1 VPYIK
6 SALMMRLLGYLR
18 DRHAGIYSVMLMIL
32 SVWLVV
38 LVFPQEGKF
47 KYDFQK
53 GKPWLHE
60 DLIAPFD
67 FAISKSDQEIS
78 EEQKNLLKSVSPYF
92 HEDAR
97 IAELVKA
104 ESIKSLKREWAKR
117 KLPAG
122 GRSLPAHETFISD
135 FIDELYQ
142 HGIIEMNELI
152 DDRPSD
158 FSVLVLDG
166 SVAEEKELSVFYTLT
181 SAFVLLKDRL
191 DAQTELNGSLL
202 TTVLEENLKQSVLFD
217 AQATARVQKEAMESL
232 SLSKDMKQRGERVI
246 GKGELI
252 DEEKFRILQSLR
264 SEYLLQVG
272 GQTNYAIILFGQ
284 AILVAVCITML
295 VLFLFLFRRDLFADT
310 RKVTFMLMIIVLFA
324 GLAGLSFRF
333 GILNIYALPF
343 CIFPILVR
351 SFFDTRVALFAHLAS
366 TMIVGIVAPDPFE
379 FVFIQLTGGIFAVFS
394 IITLRNRSQLF
405 LTVLIIF
412 SAYALSYTG
421 ISLFREGSFNR
432 LNFIYFE
439 WFAISAVLVLFAYP
453 LIFIFEKMFG
463 FISDVSLLE
472 LSDINSPLLRELAL
486 KSPGTFQHSLQVANL
501 AEEAIFQI
509 GGSSLLVRAGALYH
523 DIGKIEMPLYFIE
536 NQATQVNPHDELSF
550 EESAAIIIGHVSK
563 GIELA
568 KKYNLPDAV
577 IDFIRTHHG
586 TTRAEYFYR
595 SFLKNYP
602 EKNIDAALFQY
613 PGPIPFSKETA
624 VLMMADSVE
633 AASRS
638 LKRYDQETLSAL
650 VDKVIDHQVAQNQFS
665 NADITFRQINTIR
678 KIFKKRLLNVY
689 HLRIEYPQ

>member
-1 VPYIK
+1 MP
-6 SALMMRLLGYLR
+6 LLGYLR
-18 DRHAGIYSVMLMIL
+18 DRHAGIYSILLMVL
-32 SVWLVV
+32 SVWLIV

-67 FAISKSDQEIS
+67 FAISKTDEEIS
-78 EEQKNLLKSVSPYF
+78 SEQKNLLKNARPYYR
-92 HEDAR
+92 EDDR
-97 IAELVKA
+97 IADLVKA
-104 ESIKSLKREWAKR
+104 DALRLLKKEWQKRQLAAGDKSLE
-117 KLPAG
+117 
-122 GRSLPAHETFISD
+122 AHELFIRN
-135 FIDELYQ
+135 FLDEVYFK
-142 HGIIEMNELI
+142 GVIEMNELI
-152 DDRPSD
+152 EDRPSEY
-158 FSVLVLDG
+158 SVYVLDG
-166 SVAEEKELSVFYTLT
+166 ALAEEKELSVFYTLT
-181 SAFVLLKDRL
+181 SAFILLKDRL
-191 DAQTELNGSLL
+191 AAESGLNSSVL
-202 TTVLEENLKQSVLFD
+202 TLVLEETMKHNVIFD
-217 AQATARVQKEAMESL
+217 APATSRGQKEALEEL
-232 SLSKDMKQRGERVI
+232 SLSKDMKQRGERII
-246 GKGELI
+246 GKGELV

-272 GQTNYAIILFGQ
+272 GQTDYAIIRAGQ
-284 AILVAVCITML
+284 AILVSICVTML
-295 VLFLFLFRRDLFADT
+295 MMFLFLFRRDLIADT
-310 RKVTFMLMIIVLFA
+310 RKVTYMLMIMVLFA
-324 GLAGLSFRF
+324 AMAGLSFRF
-333 GILNIYALPF
+333 KLLHIYALPF

-366 TMIVGIVAPDPFE
+366 TLVVGIVAPDPFE
-379 FVFIQLTGGIFAVFS
+379 FVFIQLSGGIFAVFS
-394 IITLRNRSQLF
+394 IMSLRNRSQLF
-405 LTVLIIF
+405 ITVLIIF
-412 SAYALSYTG
+412 IAYGLSYIG
-421 ISLFREGSFNR
+421 ISLLREGSFNR
-432 LNFIYFE
+432 ISWINFE

-453 LIFIFEKMFG
+453 LIFIFEKVFG

-472 LSDINSPLLRELAL
+472 LSDINSALLRELAL
-486 KSPGTFQHSLQVANL
+486 KAPGTFQHSLQVANL
-501 AEEAIFQI
+501 AEEAIYQI
-509 GGSSLLVRAGALYH
+509 GGSSLLVRTGALYH
-523 DIGKIEMPLYFIE
+523 DIGKMETPLYFIE
-536 NQATQVNPHDELSF
+536 NQATSVNPHDELSF
-550 EESAAIIIGHVSK
+550 EESASMIIGHVSK

-602 EKNIDAALFQY
+602 EKNVDAAMFQY

-638 LKRYDQETLSAL
+638 LKRYDADTLAAL
-650 VDKVIDHQVAQNQFS
+650 VDKVIDHQVSQNQFS

>member
-1 VPYIK
+1 MPI
-6 SALMMRLLGYLR
+6 LGYLR
-18 DRHAGIYSVMLMIL
+18 DRHAGIYSILLMIF
-32 SVWLVV
+32 SVWLIV

-53 GKPWLHE
+53 GKPWLHD
-60 DLIAPFD
+60 DLVAPFD
-67 FAISKSDQEIS
+67 FAISKTDEEIS
-78 EEQKNLLKSVSPYF
+78 MEQRTLLKNVSPYY

-97 IAELVKA
+97 VAELVKSDA
-104 ESIKSLKREWAKR
+104 LNLLRNEWQKRNLSTAD
-117 KLPAG
+117 
-122 GRSLPAHETFISD
+122 RSLEKHESFLKKFLDEVYAH
-135 FIDELYQ
+135 
-142 HGIIEMNELI
+142 GVIEMNELI
-152 DDRPSD
+152 EDRPSD
-158 FSVLVLDG
+158 YSVFVLDG
-166 SVAEEKELSVFYTLT
+166 SVAEEKELSVFYSLT
-181 SAFVLLKDRL
+181 SAFVLLKDQL
-191 DAQTELNGSLL
+191 ASEVGLNGSLL
-202 TTVLEENLKQSVLFD
+202 TQVLEESIKQNVLFD
-217 AQATARVQKEAMESL
+217 APATTRGQKEAMEGM
-232 SLSKDMKQRGERVI
+232 SLSKDMKQRGERII

-252 DEEKFRILQSLR
+252 DEEKYRILQSLR

-272 GQTNYAIILFGQ
+272 GQTDYTVIIAGQ
-284 AILVAVCITML
+284 AILVSICVSML
-295 VLFLFLFRRDLFADT
+295 VLFLFLFRRDLVSDT
-310 RKVTFMLMIIVLFA
+310 RKVTFMLMVLVLFA

-333 GILNIYALPF
+333 RILHIYALPF
-343 CIFPILVR
+343 CIFPVLVR

-379 FVFIQLTGGIFAVFS
+379 FVFIQLSGGIFAVFS
-394 IITLRNRSQLF
+394 IISLRNRSQLF
-405 LTVLIIF
+405 ITVLIIF
-412 SAYALSYTG
+412 AVFGLSYIG
-421 ISLFREGSFNR
+421 ISIFREGSFSRINWT
-432 LNFIYFE
+432 YFE

-472 LSDINSPLLRELAL
+472 LSDINAPLLRELAL

-501 AEEAIFQI
+501 AEEAIYQI

-523 DIGKIEMPLYFIE
+523 DIGKMEMPLYFIE
-536 NQATQVNPHDELSF
+536 NQATSVNPHDELSF

-568 KKYNLPDAV
+568 KKNNLPDAV

-638 LKRYDQETLSAL
+638 LKHYDQDTLSAL
-650 VDKVIDHQVAQNQFS
+650 VDKVIDHQVSQNQFS

>member
-1 VPYIK
+1 MPV
-6 SALMMRLLGYLR
+6 LGYLR
-18 DRHAGIYSVMLMIL
+18 DRHAGIYSILLMIL
-32 SVWLVV
+32 SVWLIV

-53 GKPWLHE
+53 GKPWLHD

-67 FAISKSDQEIS
+67 FAISKTDKEIS
-78 EEQKNLLKSVSPYF
+78 EEQKSLLKNSNPYF
-92 HEDAR
+92 RENTR
-97 IAELVKA
+97 IADLA
-104 ESIKSLKREWAKR
+104 KSDALKNLREEWNKR
-117 KLPAG
+117 HLSPG
-122 GRSLPAHETFISD
+122 DRSLEAHEAFLKK
-135 FIDELYQ
+135 FLDEVYV
-142 HGIIEMNELI
+142 HGIIEMNELVE
-152 DDRPSD
+152 DRPSD
-158 FSVLVLDG
+158 YSVYVLDG
-166 SVAEEKELSVFYTLT
+166 SVAEEKELSVFFTLT
-181 SAFVLLKDRL
+181 SAFVLLKDKL
-191 DAQTELNGSLL
+191 ATEVGLNSSVL
-202 TTVLEENLKQSVLFD
+202 TQVLEESLKQNVLFD
-217 AQATARVQKEAMESL
+217 APATTRGQKEALEEL
-232 SLSKDMKQRGERVI
+232 SLSKDMKQKGERII

-272 GQTNYAIILFGQ
+272 GQTDYKVITAGQ
-284 AILVAVCITML
+284 AILVAICVTML
-295 VLFLFLFRRDLFADT
+295 VLFLFLFRRDLIGDT
-310 RKVTFMLMIIVLFA
+310 RKITFMLMILVLFA

-333 GILNIYALPF
+333 RILNIYALPF
-343 CIFPILVR
+343 CIFPVLIR
-351 SFFDTRVALFAHLAS
+351 AFFDTRVALFAHLAS
-366 TMIVGIVAPDPFE
+366 SMIVGIVAPDPFE
-379 FVFIQLTGGIFAVFS
+379 FVFIQLSAGIFAVFS
-394 IITLRNRSQLF
+394 IINLRNRSQLF
-405 LTVLIIF
+405 FTVLVIF
-412 SAYALSYTG
+412 LASGLSYIG
-421 ISLFREGSFNR
+421 ISIFREGSFDRINW
-432 LNFIYFE
+432 IYFE

-453 LIFIFEKMFG
+453 FIFIFEKLFG

-472 LSDINSPLLRELAL
+472 LSDINAPLLRELSL

-501 AEEAIFQI
+501 AEEAIYQI

-523 DIGKIEMPLYFIE
+523 DIGKMEMPLYFIE
-536 NQATQVNPHDELSF
+536 NQATSVNPHDELSF
-550 EESAAIIIGHVSK
+550 EESAGIIIGHVSK

-602 EKNIDAALFQY
+602 EKNIDSALFQY

-638 LKRYDQETLSAL
+638 LKHYDQDTLSNL
-650 VDKVIDHQVAQNQFS
+650 VDKVIDHQMSQNQFS